1 MRVIF
6 AGTPAFAASTLQAL
20 IESSH
25 TVELV
30 LTQPDRPSGRGMRLQ
45 PSPVKQ
51 LALTH
56 GLAVAQPM
64 GLRLDGRYADDAQST
79 QQAIVASTADVMVV
93 AAYGLILPQWVL
105 DAPRLGCLNVHA
117 SLLPRWRG
125 AAPIHRA
132 IEAGDA
138 MTGITIMQMDAGLDT
153 GDTLRDYR
161 VPILPRET
169 TASLHDRLAAAGAA
183 LLIEALDA
191 VAAGISI
198 ATPQAVA
205 GVTYAHKIEKDEAP
219 LDWTRDAVLLDRQVR
234 AFNPFPG
241 ATAQIALNGQT
252 ETIKIWDAQALT
264 SDAGSTVTPG
274 TVVAVSDAG
283 VEVACGVGRLRLL
296 ALQRPGGK
304 RLSVSDFLRGCPLSA
319 QQRFVLPPQK
329 GAL

>member
-25 TVELV
+25 TVDLV

-51 LALTH
+51 LALAH
-56 GLAVAQPM
+56 GLALAQPM
-64 GLRLDGRYADDAQST
+64 GLRLDGRYADDAQSA
-79 QQAIVASTADVMVV
+79 QQAIVTAAADVMVV

-138 MTGITIMQMDAGLDT
+138 ITGITIMQMDAGLDT
-153 GDTLRDYR
+153 GDTLRVCR
-161 VPILPRET
+161 VPIDPRET
-169 TASLHDRLAAAGAA
+169 TASLHDRLAGAGAA

-191 VAAGISI
+191 VAAGTSV
-198 ATPQAVA
+198 AVPQAAA

-219 LDWTRDAVLLDRQVR
+219 IDWTRDALLLDRQVR

-241 ATAQIALNGQT
+241 ATAQIALNGQI
-252 ETIKIWDAQALT
+252 ETIKIWDAQTFAT
-264 SDAGSTVTPG
+264 DAGSIGTPG
-274 TVVAVSDAG
+274 TVLAVSDAG
-283 VEVACGVGRLRLL
+283 IEVACGVGCLRLL

-319 QQRFVLPPQK
+319 QQHFVLPPQK
-329 GAL
+329 GAS

>member
-25 TVELV
+25 IVELV

-51 LALTH
+51 LALAH
-56 GLAVAQPM
+56 GLAIAQPM
-64 GLRLDGRYADDAQST
+64 GLRLDGRYADDAQSA
-79 QQAIVASTADVMVV
+79 QQAIVTAAADVMVV

-105 DAPRLGCLNVHA
+105 DAPRLGCWNVHA

-138 MTGITIMQMDAGLDT
+138 ITGITIMQMDAGLDT
-153 GDTLRDYR
+153 GDTLRVCR
-161 VPILPRET
+161 VPIDPRET

-191 VAAGISI
+191 VAAGTSV
-198 ATPQAVA
+198 AVPQAAA

-219 LDWTRDAVLLDRQVR
+219 IDWTRDALLLDRQVR

-241 ATAQIALNGQT
+241 ATAQIALNGQI
-252 ETIKIWDAQALT
+252 ETIKIWDAQAFAT
-264 SDAGSTVTPG
+264 DAGSTGTPG
-274 TVVAVSDAG
+274 TLLAVSDAG
-283 VEVACGVGRLRLL
+283 IEVACGVGCLRLL
-296 ALQRPGGK
+296 TLQRPGGK

-319 QQRFVLPPQK
+319 QQHFVLPPQK
-329 GAL
+329 GTS